1 MLNKT
6 ELIGYLG
13 RDVEINY
20 TASGLAVAKVSL
32 GTNEKW
38 TDKNTGE
45 KREKTEWHNLVA
57 FGKRA
62 EAMAQFVGK
71 GSMVYICGKLRY
83 RTWEYE
89 GRTCYR
95 TEIEVSD
102 VKFLSRPKEVT
113 SAPTHATTNAPTHAP
128 APAYNVVDIAAQYV
142 PKAPDHEVPPVG
154 VYNNNGPL
162 Y

>member
-13 RDVEINY
+13 RDVELRY
-20 TASGLAVAKVSL
+20 TAAGLAVAKVAL

-57 FGKRA
+57 FGRRA
-62 EAMAQFVGK
+62 EAMAEYVGK
-71 GSMVYICGKLRY
+71 GSMVYVCGKLRY

-89 GRTCYR
+89 GRTYYR
-95 TEIEVSD
+95 TEIELSD
-102 VKFLSRPKEVT
+102 IKFLSRPKDST
-113 SAPTHATTNAPTHAP
+113 QDPAYNTTP
-128 APAYNVVDIAAQYV
+128 APAYNKPVPTAPQYE
-142 PKAPDHEVPPVG
+142 APPIT
-154 VYNNNGPL
+154 L

>member
-13 RDVEINY
+13 RDIELRY

-62 EAMAQFVGK
+62 EAMAQYVGK
-71 GSMVYICGKLRY
+71 GSMVYVCGKLRY
-83 RTWEYE
+83 RSWEYE
-89 GRTCYR
+89 GKTCYR
-95 TEIEVSD
+95 TEIEISD
-102 VKFLSRPKEVT
+102 IKFLSRPKNST
-113 SAPTHATTNAPTHAP
+113 P
-128 APAYNVVDIAAQYV
+128 APAYNAATTVAQYAPTAPV
-142 PKAPDHEVPPVG
+142 PNPQHTGSMIMGNTPAGLMVEDDEIPF
-154 VYNNNGPL
+154 
-162 Y
+162 

>member
-13 RDVEINY
+13 RDVELRY
-20 TASGLAVAKVSL
+20 TANGLAVAKVSL

-71 GSMVYICGKLRY
+71 GSMVYVCGKLRY

-89 GRTCYR
+89 GKTCYR
-95 TEIEVSD
+95 TEIEITD
-102 VKFLSRPKEVT
+102 VKFLSRPKEAT
-113 SAPTHATTNAPTHAP
+113 S
-128 APAYNVVDIAAQYV
+128 APAYNTTPQYGTPPAGPSVDEYV
-142 PKAPDHEVPPVG
+142 KCFGNLRDDDEELPF
-154 VYNNNGPL
+154 
-162 Y
+162 